1 MRRELSRVIREL
13 IPRKVYYIRLFP
25 LFHAVHAFFRAQ
37 SRAFW
42 EDLRI
47 SRLAVVIYGE
57 TEHRP
62 VYSTSDTISGLAVD
76 PRVHAA
82 IHRERFP
89 VS

>member
-1 MRRELSRVIREL
+1 MLSFARNLALSEKICE
-13 IPRKVYYIRLFP
+13 
-25 LFHAVHAFFRAQ
+25 
-37 SRAFW
+37 
-42 EDLRI
+42 
-47 SRLAVVIYGE
+47 LAVVIYGE